1 MFVCVCA
8 VLVAVAVFGA
18 TTPEQP
24 NDGCE
29 AIKIAFRLARGARVR
44 MKTSNSQM
52 LDVPH
57 T

>member
-18 TTPEQP
+18 TTPEKP

-29 AIKIAFRLARGARVR
+29 AIKIASRLARGARVR